1 MKLTLGISP
10 CPNDTFIFDALV
22 NNKIDREDMS
32 FELVIT
38 DVENLNKLALQHAL
52 DVTKLSYYAYAHVIN
67 EYVLLHAGSALGN
80 NCGPLFIA
88 KPGNQKQIDERLTIA
103 IPGKYT
109 TANFLLSLAFP
120 TATNKVEML
129 FSDIE
134 HAIIQNKV
142 DAGVIIHENRFTYQD
157 KGLIK
162 IMDLGEYW
170 ESQTRL
176 PIPLGGIAIKRN
188 IPSEIAR
195 KVNRLLRKSV
205 EYACANPASSGE
217 FVRRYAQEMD
227 ENVRSQ
233 HIQLYVNTYSIDLGD
248 IGKKAVTTL
257 FAWAGRNKLINDTH
271 ENIFLRLAE

>member
-10 CPNDTFIFDALV
+10 CPNDTFIFDAMV
-22 NNKIDREDMS
+22 NNKIDMEGMS

-38 DVENLNKLALQHAL
+38 DVEKLNKLAFQHSL
-52 DVTKLSYYAYAHVIN
+52 DITKLSYYAYAHVIKD
-67 EYVLLHAGSALGN
+67 YVLLHAGSALGN
-80 NCGPLFIA
+80 NCGPLLIS
-88 KPGNQKQIDERLTIA
+88 KPGNQKPIHERLTIA

-120 TATNKVEML
+120 RATNKVEML

-134 HAIIQNKV
+134 NAIMQDKV

-157 KGLIK
+157 KRLIK

-176 PIPLGGIAIKRN
+176 PIPLGGIAMKRN
-188 IPSEIAR
+188 IPSKIAR
-195 KVNRLLRKSV
+195 KVNRLVRKSV

-217 FVRRYAQEMD
+217 FVKRYAQEMD
-227 ENVRSQ
+227 ESVRNQ
-233 HIQLYVNTYSIDLGD
+233 HIQLYVNNYSVDLGEA
-248 IGKKAVTTL
+248 GRKAVNTL
-257 FAWAGRNKLINDTH
+257 FAWARRNKLIDDIH
-271 ENIFLRLAE
+271 ENIFLRSAE